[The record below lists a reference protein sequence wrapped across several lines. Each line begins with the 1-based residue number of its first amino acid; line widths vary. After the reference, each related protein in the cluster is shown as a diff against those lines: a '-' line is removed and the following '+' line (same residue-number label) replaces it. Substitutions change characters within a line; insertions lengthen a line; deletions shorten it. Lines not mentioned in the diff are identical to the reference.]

1 MDFDIF
7 LSIAQTPVEGQTPD
21 ENTMFS
27 NFFEQLQAA
36 DQLGFGTAWVAQA
49 HLSTEV
55 QKMNKN
61 PVVAHWEGEVGL
73 CTDFFQLAHI
83 DVCQDRENQCWFRSY
98 ESSYPWRSSWN
109 IRKGRSVFG
118 ITWA

>member
-55 QKMNKN
+55 QKMHIGKEKW
-61 PVVAHWEGEVGL
+61 VCARI
-73 CTDFFQLAHI
+73 FFSLL
-83 DVCQDRENQCWFRSY
+83 
-98 ESSYPWRSSWN
+98 
-109 IRKGRSVFG
+109 
-118 ITWA
+118 T